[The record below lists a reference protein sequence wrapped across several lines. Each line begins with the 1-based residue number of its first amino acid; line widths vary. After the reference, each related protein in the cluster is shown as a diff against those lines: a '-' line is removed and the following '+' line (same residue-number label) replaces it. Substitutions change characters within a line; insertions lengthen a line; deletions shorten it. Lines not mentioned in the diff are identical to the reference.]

1 MTFEVNLTGGEIVF
15 VIVFW
20 EFTKWVWFKSM
31 PYKVWFEKKEL
42 SEEGKQM
49 QLLRFILLG
58 PFVMVA
64 FTLRVVWAVIY
75 IPFKYFYEESKG

>member
-42 SEEGKQM
+42 SEEGK
-49 QLLRFILLG
+49 
-58 PFVMVA
+58 
-64 FTLRVVWAVIY
+64 
-75 IPFKYFYEESKG
+75 E